1 MLKRTS
7 EDNSSYESVF
17 FWGRPRLSSASPF
30 ASRLTSSMSRRK
42 KAACGHHSQ
51 SQHCTHSHSH
61 SDFFSSSPIF
71 GFFWCK
77 QSHSDF
83 FMFYIHEWSGENE
96 PPGMNLC
103 WIGCTLFKL
112 VNSEVRGSLWTK
124 KPFFGS
130 ENFWQNNGT
139 REKKKLRNVMN
150 FLEIFVCINIPV
162 TNVFSYSCRWVL
174 RINLAARPGKG
185 QISDLIHWVL

>member
-1 MLKRTS
+1 
-7 EDNSSYESVF
+7 
-17 FWGRPRLSSASPF
+17 
-30 ASRLTSSMSRRK
+30 MSRRK

-61 SDFFSSSPIF
+61 SDFFSSTPF
-71 GFFWCK
+71 FAFFWCK

-103 WIGCTLFKL
+103 WIGCTLFKWL

-130 ENFWQNNGT
+130 ENFRQNKGT

-162 TNVFSYSCRWVL
+162 TNVFFYSCRWVL
-174 RINLAARPGKG
+174 RSNLATRPGKG